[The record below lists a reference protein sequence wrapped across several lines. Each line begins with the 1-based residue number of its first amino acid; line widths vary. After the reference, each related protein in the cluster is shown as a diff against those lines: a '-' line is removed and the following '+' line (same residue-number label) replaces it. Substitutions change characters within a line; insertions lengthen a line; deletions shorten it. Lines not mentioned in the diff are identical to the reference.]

1 MPSRSGTSIVLFTR
15 DLRVHDHPALVA
27 AAGSRRMIA
36 VFVLDDT
43 ILSRPYAAPNR
54 LRILIDSLTDLRR
67 ALRDLGSELVITRG
81 RPAEVVRDLVRRHGV
96 DAIHCSADV
105 SAFARRREAA
115 LGAVAAELDAM
126 FTAHPGVMLVD
137 KAEDGGYVTPVECV
151 GDYATFISRVRRD
164 PTVESGLA
172 LWCVSDNLRKGAA
185 LNAVQIAELLG
196 RRHLKKAA

>member
-27 AAGSRRMIA
+27 AAGSRRLLA
-36 VFVLDDT
+36 VLVFDDT

-67 ALRDLGSELVITRG
+67 ALRDLGSELIITRG
-81 RPAEVVRDLVRRHGV
+81 RPADVVRDLVRRRGV

-115 LGAVAAELDAM
+115 LAQVAAGVPPAEFAP
-126 FTAHPGVMLVD
+126 APPHPQPPMPPPPPS
-137 KAEDGGYVTPVECV
+137 KASPPSKTV
-151 GDYATFISRVRRD
+151 AAAA
-164 PTVESGLA
+164 PTEPRSSL
-172 LWCVSDNLRKGAA
+172 S
-185 LNAVQIAELLG
+185 
-196 RRHLKKAA
+196 